1 MMLTIITP
9 TYNRKNL
16 LNKLYDSLKNQT
28 SHEFEWIIVDDGSSD
43 GTKENVKSIKESA
56 TIDINYIYKENGG
69 KHTAINVGVK
79 HAKGELIT
87 IIDSDDTLLPD
98 AVETINSDW
107 LKYKDNKS
115 LAGLSYKRK
124 LINPIATATKNDT
137 VEGISN
143 PIKIANDGIQQDRAF
158 VYRREVW
165 LEFPFPE
172 IKGENFLREACFFYD
187 VARKYDTLYINKEVR
202 VTEYM
207 NDGLT
212 YNIFK
217 KEITNPKGEM
227 INHEKMLL
235 KDFKLS
241 IRLREAIVYN
251 AFANFAKVN
260 FFNRLPTG
268 KKFIVTITKIPGDLL
283 YIKWRKRYDEVQKND
298 NKQGMKR

>member
-1 MMLTIITP
+1 MLTIITP

-16 LNKLYDSLKNQT
+16 LNKLCDSLKCQT
-28 SHEFEWIIVDDGSSD
+28 SHEFEWIIVDDDSSD
-43 GTKENVKSIKESA
+43 GTKESVKSIKESA
-56 TIDINYIYKENGG
+56 AIDINYIYKENGG
-69 KHTAINVGVK
+69 KHTAINVGAK
-79 HAKGELIT
+79 HGKGELVT

-98 AVETINSDW
+98 AVETINNDW
-107 LKYKDNKS
+107 LKYKDNKN
-115 LAGLSYKRK
+115 LAGLSYKRR
-124 LINPIATATKNDT
+124 LINPIAAATKNDT
-137 VEGISN
+137 VEGVSN
-143 PIKIANDGIQQDRAF
+143 PIKITNEGVQQDRAF

-187 VARKYDTLYINKEVR
+187 VAEKYDTLYINKEVR

-227 INHEKMLL
+227 INHEKMLS

-260 FFNRLPTG
+260 FFNRLPAG

-283 YIKWRKRYDEVQKND
+283 YIKWRKRYDEIQKND
-298 NKQGMKR
+298 NKQVMKR